1 MKVPTFSECKAE
13 LRATLGSDYSKKM
26 AYKVEV
32 AAAARL
38 AFLRVVADIE
48 ALKCAVQR
56 EGEDLDFVAALDES
70 IRELPRVQAN
80 YEKALIAL
88 GLADAPQAEEA
99 PKVGRPAKPVTVD
112 DATEL
117 NKLMQQVA
125 GNSNSD
131 D

>member
-1 MKVPTFSECKAE
+1 MKVPTFSECKTAIK
-13 LRATLGSDYSKKM
+13 ATLGVDYNKKM

-48 ALKCAVQR
+48 ILKCAVQR
-56 EGEDLDFVAALDES
+56 ESEDLDFVAALDES

-80 YEKALIAL
+80 YEKALMSL
-88 GLADAPQAEEA
+88 GLADAPQVEEA
-99 PKVGRPAKPVTVD
+99 PKVGRPAKPIAVD

-125 GNSNSD
+125 GDNGND
-131 D
+131 

>member
-13 LRATLGSDYSKKM
+13 IRATLGTDYSKKM

-48 ALKCAVQR
+48 VLKCAVQR
-56 EGEDLDFVAALDES
+56 EGEDLEFVAALDES

-80 YEKALIAL
+80 YEKTLIAL
-88 GLADAPQAEEA
+88 GLADAPRAEEL
-99 PKVGRPAKPVTVD
+99 PKVGRPAKPVAAD

-117 NKLMQQVA
+117 SKLMQQVS
-125 GNSNSD
+125 GSSSSND
-131 D
+131 